1 MMKSRFVSIVIFLT
15 LVISIFLAINVSA
28 HPASDMSVSYDDETQ
43 EIEVLI
49 AHSVSNKETHY
60 ISDVVISKNGEVYNS
75 YNYTSQPTNSSF
87 TYTYEITATAG
98 DEIEVFTECNLGG
111 TLTKQLTIT
120 SNGSSNSDDSFS
132 IQDITYY
139 SILGIPFIVHLGI
152 ITLVVFIVTALLP
165 LLKKWKIA
173 KVHVKWHIRLAII
186 AIILAIIHGILGFLM
201 YI

>member
-1 MMKSRFVSIVIFLT
+1 MMKSRFVSLVVFLT

-28 HPASDMSVSYDDETQ
+28 HPASNMELSFDSETQ

-49 AHSVSNKETHY
+49 THSVSNRETHY

-87 TYTYEITATAG
+87 TYKYEITATAG

-111 TLTKQLTIT
+111 TLTKQITI
-120 SNGSSNSDDSFS
+120 SSNVTTENQDSFS

-139 SILGIPFIVHLGI
+139 SILGIPFIIHLGI
-152 ITLVVFIVTALLP
+152 ITLVVFIVTASLP

-186 AIILAIIHGILGFLM
+186 AIILAVVHGILGFLM